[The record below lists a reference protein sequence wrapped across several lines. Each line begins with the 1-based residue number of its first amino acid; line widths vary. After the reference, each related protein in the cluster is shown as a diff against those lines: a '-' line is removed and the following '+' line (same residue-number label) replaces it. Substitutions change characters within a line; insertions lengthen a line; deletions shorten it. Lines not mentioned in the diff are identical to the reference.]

1 MSHDRLERLRQL
13 NRTRFKRHT
22 GIYPETFAEM
32 EIVLDQRER
41 SKKKSGRPP
50 ALNASEQLLL
60 TLEFW
65 REYRTFAHLGHDWN
79 IHETTVQRTVERVE
93 TALIHSGEFRLPGRK
108 SLKQEENV
116 FQIIAV
122 DATETP
128 CERPTSKQRRWYSG
142 KKKRHTLKTQVVI
155 DVSTRMILCVAT
167 AFGSMHDL
175 TLFRQS
181 GVQIHPE
188 TALIGDAGYQGIR
201 QHHGHSVTPH
211 KATKKAPLTPEQRQQ
226 NRELASTRLRVEHV
240 IRRLKIFRVLKD
252 MYRHRRRRFSLRV
265 NLIAAVCNRSVAGV
279 A

>member
-1 MSHDRLERLRQL
+1 MERLRQL

-41 SKKKSGRPP
+41 SKKKSGR
-50 ALNASEQLLL
+50 
-60 TLEFW
+60 
-65 REYRTFAHLGHDWN
+65 
-79 IHETTVQRTVERVE
+79 
-93 TALIHSGEFRLPGRK
+93 LPGRK
-108 SLKQEENV
+108 SLKQEETV

-122 DATETP
+122 DAAETP
-128 CERPTSKQRRWYSG
+128 CERPTRQQRRWYSG

-201 QHHGHSVTPH
+201 RHHGHSVTPH
-211 KATKKAPLTPEQRQQ
+211 KATKKAQLTPEQRQQ

-252 MYRHRRRRFSLRV
+252 VYRHRRRRFSLRV
-265 NLIAAVCNRSVAGV
+265 NLIAAVCNRTVASVT
-279 A
+279 

>member
-41 SKKKSGRPP
+41 SKKKSGR
-50 ALNASEQLLL
+50 
-60 TLEFW
+60 
-65 REYRTFAHLGHDWN
+65 
-79 IHETTVQRTVERVE
+79 
-93 TALIHSGEFRLPGRK
+93 LPGRK
-108 SLKQEENV
+108 SLKQEETV

-122 DATETP
+122 DAAETP
-128 CERPTSKQRRWYSG
+128 CERPTRQQRRWYSG

-240 IRRLKIFRVLKD
+240 IRCLKIFRVLKD
-252 MYRHRRRRFSLRV
+252 MYRHRRRRFSVRV
-265 NLIAAVCNRSVAGV
+265 NLIAAVCNRTVAGV

>member
-50 ALNASEQLLL
+50 ALDTAQQLLL

-65 REYRTFAHLGHDWN
+65 REYRTFAHVGHDWN

-155 DVSTRMILCVAT
+155 DVSTRMILCGAT
-167 AFGSMHDL
+167 AFGAMHDL

-188 TALIGDAGYQGIR
+188 TALIGDAGYPGIR
-201 QHHGHSVTPH
+201 QHHSHSVTPH

-240 IRRLKIFRVLKD
+240 IRCLKIFRVLKD
-252 MYRHRRRRFSLRV
+252 IYRHRRRRFSVRV
-265 NLIAAVCNRSVAGV
+265 NLIAAVCNRTVASVA
-279 A
+279 

>member
-1 MSHDRLERLRQL
+1 MERLRQL

-22 GIYPETFAEM
+22 GVYPETFAEM

-50 ALNASEQLLL
+50 ALNVSEQLLL

-122 DATETP
+122 DAAETP
-128 CERPTSKQRRWYSG
+128 CERPTSQQRRWYSG

-211 KATKKAPLTPEQRQQ
+211 KATKKAPLTPELICQGFGG
-226 NRELASTRLRVEHV
+226 ASVQDEGLLLEG
-240 IRRLKIFRVLKD
+240 RR
-252 MYRHRRRRFSLRV
+252 
-265 NLIAAVCNRSVAGV
+265 
-279 A
+279 

>member
-50 ALNASEQLLL
+50 ALNTAQQLLL

-65 REYRTFAHLGHDWN
+65 REYRTFAHLGHDWD
-79 IHETTVQRTVERVE
+79 IHKTTVQRTVERVE

-116 FQIIAV
+116 FQIMAV
-122 DATETP
+122 DATEPP

-201 QHHGHSVTPH
+201 QHHGHSMTPH

-252 MYRHRRRRFSLRV
+252 IYRHRRRRFSLRV